1 MTDGENVLLT
11 VRELSKI
18 LTTELENGGI
28 EDAKAEA
35 GFILMHITGESHPI
49 LTMGDKP
56 LSKYKAEEAFS
67 ICKRRTYGEPL
78 QYILG
83 DWDFFG
89 ETFKVGKGVLIP
101 RPDTETL
108 VEEAVRLRK
117 SYSTTKFVDLCSGS
131 GCIAA
136 SVARNVKGSE
146 GFALEKSSEAFGYLC
161 TNLRNLA
168 PWIKPCL
175 LDALLPETAEQF
187 TGLDLITANPPYL
200 TAQDMKELQR
210 EVTYEPDLA
219 LFGGEDG
226 LVFYRELTRI
236 WKGSLKSGGYL
247 IFEVGLG
254 QYKDVMKILKENGFC
269 RIYFVCDLSGIER
282 VVIGQVS

>member
-1 MTDGENVLLT
+1 MTAGENALIT
-11 VRELSKI
+11 VRELSQV
-18 LTTELENGGI
+18 LTAELECGGI

-35 GFILMHITGESHPI
+35 GFILMYLTGESHPI
-49 LTMGDKP
+49 LTMGSSL
-56 LSKYKAEEAFS
+56 LSKEKAEEAFN
-67 ICKRRTYGEPL
+67 ICHRRAYGEPL

-83 DWDFFG
+83 EWDFFG

-117 SYSTTKFVDLCSGS
+117 CYSTTKFVDICSGS

-136 SVARNVKGSE
+136 SFARNIKDSN
-146 GFALEKSSEAFGYLC
+146 GFAVEKSTEAFEYLC
-161 TNLRNLA
+161 ENLRNLA

-175 LDALLPETAEQF
+175 SDVLLPETAAQF
-187 TGLDLITANPPYL
+187 TELDLITANPPYL

-210 EVTYEPDLA
+210 EVTYEPNLA

-226 LVFYRELTRI
+226 LMFYREITRI
-236 WKGSLKSGGYL
+236 WKNSLKSGGYL
-247 IFEVGLG
+247 LFEVGLG

-269 RIYFVCDLSGIER
+269 NIYFVCDLAGIER
-282 VVIGQVS
+282 VVIGQAP